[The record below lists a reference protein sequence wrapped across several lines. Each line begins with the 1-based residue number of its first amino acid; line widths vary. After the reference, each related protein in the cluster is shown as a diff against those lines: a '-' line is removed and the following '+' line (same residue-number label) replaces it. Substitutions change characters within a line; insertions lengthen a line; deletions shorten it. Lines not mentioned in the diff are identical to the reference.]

1 MERVRGLGERVER
14 IWNCRVSAL
23 GGGGQGGVGDA
34 YMHWRLRHTSVQI
47 LKEENTD
54 VILKYIVKIRPF
66 YFNPLFTMLTTL
78 KAAKMK

>member
-1 MERVRGLGERVER
+1 MELLDG
-14 IWNCRVSAL
+14 RVSAL

-54 VILKYIVKIRPF
+54 VIVKYIVKIRPF

-78 KAAKMK
+78 KRAGGGGIKNKIK